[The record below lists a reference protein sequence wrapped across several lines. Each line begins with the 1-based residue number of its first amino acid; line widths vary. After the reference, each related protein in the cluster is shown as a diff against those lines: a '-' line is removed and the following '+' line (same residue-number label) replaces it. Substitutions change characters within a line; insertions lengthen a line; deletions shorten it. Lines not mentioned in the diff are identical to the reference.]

1 MTQRTQSEAGTLE
14 QVGDV
19 WRVVFTRAL
28 PHAPEKVWRALT
40 EPEHL
45 SAWFPTEIIGER
57 AAGAA
62 LQFEF
67 PERQYPGFAGRML
80 RFDPLR
86 VLEFEWGEDTLR
98 FELTPA
104 GSGTVLMLA
113 DTLGQLGKAA
123 RDGVGWHECLDK
135 LAYALDGVDVPWDEA
150 DRWREIHP
158 GYVERF
164 GPDASTLGPPDGHP
178 AAG

>member
-1 MTQRTQSEAGTLE
+1 MTQRTQAEDGTLE
-14 QVGDV
+14 RAGDA
-19 WRVVFTRAL
+19 WRVVFTRSL

-57 AAGAA
+57 TAGAT

-67 PERQYPGFAGRML
+67 RERQYPGFEGRML
-80 RFDPLR
+80 TFDPPR

-104 GSGTVLMLA
+104 GSGTVLTLA

-123 RDGVGWHECLDK
+123 RDGAGWHECLDK
-135 LAYALDGVDVPWDEA
+135 LAYALDGVEFPWDDS

-164 GPDASTLGPPDGHP
+164 GPDASTLGPPEGHP